1 MNDAEDAGLSSEE
14 VREKH
19 LQYGYNEVPEK
30 KQNII
35 LRFVLKFWGITPW
48 MLEIAIVLTFVLGK
62 YSDSFMVLF
71 LLIFNSILGFVQE
84 ERANTALEFLKKKLN
99 VNARVQRDGRWSLVP
114 ARELVPGDLVRLRA
128 GDFVPADISIIEGSP
143 DVDQSSLTGESFI
156 AEKKAGDILYSG
168 TVVRRGEASGIVTAI
183 GTKTYFGRTVELVQI
198 AKPKLRMERVT
209 SSVVKWLMLI
219 IAALLLL
226 GFAVQILK
234 GNDIVSLLPLAV
246 ILLISAIPVALPTI
260 FIISA
265 SLGSLELAKKG
276 ALVTRLNTLE
286 NAATMDVLCVDKT
299 GTVTMN
305 VLSIAETL
313 PIDGFSEKDVLLYG
327 ALASREA
334 NKDPIDNAF
343 ISSSNEN
350 GLDTSSFLTINFKPF
365 DPSNRRTEAT
375 IEKDGQ
381 SFIVYKGAL
390 NTIIPLCKNGV
401 EDLANAEKTCGR
413 QLSSKGYKAIAVAKG
428 SPGGDIRLVG
438 VAFLYDKP
446 RPDSSRL
453 IKKLDELGI
462 DVKMLTGDAL
472 PIAVETARSVGIGDD
487 IVNFTDVK
495 NHVNT
500 GPLEKFNGF
509 AEIYPEDKF
518 YIVDSLQ
525 KGGHVVGMTGDGVND
540 TPALKQADVGIAVS
554 NAADVAKKAAGVVLT
569 GNGVEGIL
577 DLVINGR
584 MIYKRVL
591 TWIFNK
597 IVKTLQVIIF
607 IILAFILTGQYLISI
622 SGIVLFYFLTDFV
635 TLTLSTDNAIP
646 SKKPDSWDITAVV
659 KTAVPLGIVLVIE
672 SFLLYYAGVHYL
684 GISDADSTYTFVF
697 DILMFISLLDVLIVR
712 ERGHFWESQPGKFV
726 LLSIIADILVVIVIS
741 VLGLPGLAAIGIGT
755 VLTVLA
761 VSIILTF
768 VVNDLIKVWLVRK
781 LWKR

>member
-35 LRFVLKFWGITPW
+35 LRFVRKFWGITPW

-62 YSDSFMVLF
+62 YSDSLMVLF

-114 ARELVPGDLVRLRA
+114 ARELVPGDLVRVRA
-128 GDFVPADISIIEGSP
+128 GDFVPADIKIVEGSP

-390 NTIIPLCKNGV
+390 NTIIPLCKNGA

>member
-1 MNDAEDAGLSSEE
+1 MNDVEAAGLSSEE

-19 LQYGYNEVPEK
+19 LQYGYNQVPEK
-30 KQNII
+30 KQNLI
-35 LRFVLKFWGITPW
+35 LRFARKFWGITPW
-48 MLEIAIVLTFVLGK
+48 MLEIAILMTFVLGR
-62 YSDSFMVLF
+62 YSDSLMILF

-99 VNARVQRDGRWSLVP
+99 VNARVRRDGRWSLVP

-128 GDFVPADISIIEGSP
+128 GDFVPADIKIMEGSP

-156 AEKKAGDILYSG
+156 AEKKAGEILYSG

-219 IAALLLL
+219 ITALLLL
-226 GFAVQILK
+226 GFAVQVYR

-265 SLGSLELAKKG
+265 ALGSLELAKKG

-305 VLSIAETL
+305 MLSIAGTR
-313 PIDGFSEKDVLLYG
+313 PVKGFSENDVLLYG

-334 NKDPIDNAF
+334 NKDPIDIAF
-343 ISSSNEN
+343 ISASNEN
-350 GLDTSSFLTINFKPF
+350 GINTSAFIVKSFKPF
-365 DPSNRRTEAT
+365 DPSNRRTEAAV
-375 IEKDGQ
+375 EEDGRP
-381 SFIVYKGAL
+381 FIVYKGAL
-390 NTIIPLCKNGV
+390 NTIIPLCKNGE
-401 EDLANAEKTCGR
+401 EDLANAGNN

-428 SPGGDIRLVG
+428 SSIEDVRLVG
-438 VAFLYDKP
+438 VAYLYDKP

-453 IKKLDELGI
+453 IKKLDGLGI

-472 PIAVETARSVGIGDD
+472 PIAVETARSVGMKGD
-487 IVNFTDVK
+487 IVNFTDIK
-495 NHVNT
+495 NHVNVK
-500 GPLEKFNGF
+500 PLEKFNGF

-525 KGGHVVGMTGDGVND
+525 KDEHVVGMTGDGVND

-569 GNGVEGIL
+569 DEGVEGIV
-577 DLVINGR
+577 DLVLIGR

-646 SKKPDSWDITAVV
+646 SQKPDSWDITAIV
-659 KTAVPLGIVLVIE
+659 KAAVPLGIVLVIE
-672 SFLLYYAGVHYL
+672 SFLLYYAGVHFL

-697 DILMFISLLDVLIVR
+697 DILMFLSLLDVLIVR
-712 ERGHFWESQPGKFV
+712 ERGHFWESRPGKFV
-726 LLSIIADILVVIVIS
+726 LASIIGDILVVIAIS
-741 VLGLPGLAAIGIGT
+741 VLGLPGLAAISIST
-755 VLTVLA
+755 VLTLLA
-761 VSIILTF
+761 LTIILTF
-768 VVNDLIKVWLVRK
+768 LVNDLIKVWLVKK
-781 LWKR
+781 LWKS

>member
-35 LRFVLKFWGITPW
+35 LRFVRKFWGITPW
-48 MLEIAIVLTFVLGK
+48 MLEIAIVLTFMLGK

-265 SLGSLELAKKG
+265 ALGSLELAKKG

-334 NKDPIDNAF
+334 NKDPIDIAF

-472 PIAVETARSVGIGDD
+472 PIAVETARSVGIGDN